1 VPAAAV
7 IRGGR
12 ALFIRTWRKAF
23 LGGSTCVNN
32 KKSERDFEIFVK
44 TVFLEILIG
53 LVVFL
58 QEG

>member
-1 VPAAAV
+1 MPAAAV

-12 ALFIRTWRKAF
+12 ALFIRTWREAF
-23 LGGSTCVNN
+23 LGGFSCVNN
-32 KKSERDFEIFVK
+32 KKSERDSEIFVK
-44 TVFLEILIG
+44 TVFLEVVAG